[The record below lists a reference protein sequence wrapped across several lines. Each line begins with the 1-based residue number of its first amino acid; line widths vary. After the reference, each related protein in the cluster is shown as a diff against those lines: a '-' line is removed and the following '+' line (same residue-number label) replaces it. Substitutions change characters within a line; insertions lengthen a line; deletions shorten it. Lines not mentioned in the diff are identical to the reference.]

1 MAFANTL
8 HLGFLK
14 YECENCAMSPILIVF
29 AVLLLATVY
38 GIIDRKRSGAV
49 NTKEGFKHLV
59 SSKEIGSELGEKATL
74 LQFSSAFC
82 TPCRSTRSTLSSIVL
97 HFPKIKHVEVD
108 AESNLELVRRLNIRQ
123 TPTTLFLNSAGK
135 EIARAVGA
143 PKRDQVI
150 NALQNI

>member
-1 MAFANTL
+1 M
-8 HLGFLK
+8 
-14 YECENCAMSPILIVF
+14 
-29 AVLLLATVY
+29 
-38 GIIDRKRSGAV
+38 DRKRAGTIKAKVDSRHQIAS
-49 NTKEGFKHLV
+49 H
-59 SSKEIGSELGEKATL
+59 EIGSELGESATV

-82 TPCRSTRSTLSSIVL
+82 TPCRATRSTLSSVIA

-108 AESNLELVRRLNIRQ
+108 AESNLVLVRRLDIRQ

-150 NALQNI
+150 SALERI